1 VITLGF
7 DTATPSTAVALVVD
21 DGSASELRLDP
32 APGDRPAHVRLLELI
47 ARLMDEDGVSWA
59 DVDRLAVGVGPGS
72 FTGLRIG
79 LATARALAQAR
90 GLPLAGVSS
99 LATLAAP
106 VNADR
111 VAAVIDARRGE
122 VFAALWEGRRQTLEP
137 VAVAPAE
144 LAAQLRESTV
154 AVGDGAVRFRAELEA
169 AGATIPAEDS
179 QLHRLSAVWI
189 CRLGDWTESG
199 PVLPSYLREPDAKP
213 RSTGPT

>member
-1 VITLGF
+1 VILGF
-7 DTATPSTAVALVVD
+7 DTATPSTAVALVFE
-21 DGSASELRLDP
+21 GGAASELRIDP
-32 APGDRPAHVRLLELI
+32 QPGARPDHVRLLALI
-47 ARLMDEDGVSWA
+47 EQLMREDGVGWD

-90 GLPLAGVSS
+90 NLPLAGVSS
-99 LATLAAP
+99 LAALAAP
-106 VNADR
+106 VNDER

-122 VFAALWEGRRQTLEP
+122 VFAATWERRRQTLAP
-137 VAVAPAE
+137 VAIAPAE

-154 AVGDGAVRFRAELEA
+154 AVGDGAVRFREELEA
-169 AGATIPAEDS
+169 GGATIPPDDS
-179 QLHRLSAVWI
+179 QLHRMSPAWI

-213 RSTGPT
+213 KPPSA